1 MKTVTVGEF
10 KSKFTYYLEKVM
22 KGEEFIVAYGRKKKK
37 VALFSPYANKKK
49 PLRKLGPL
57 DGKVTIQISDDWE
70 MSDEELIN
78 S

>member
-37 VALFSPYANKKK
+37 VALFSPYANKKR

-78 S
+78 A

>member
-1 MKTVTVGEF
+1 
-10 KSKFTYYLEKVM
+10 M
-22 KGEEFIVAYGRKKKK
+22 KGEEFIVVYGRKKRK

-70 MSDEELIN
+70 MSEEELLN